1 MRRAGLPAHAALRPA
16 ATSVE
21 PIRMSETT
29 WAALRHRLL
38 GRYDEFVRRLS
49 RRLGSADAAREV
61 VHETYL
67 RLQRVGDIEP
77 IRNPDGYIFRTAINI
92 AKNREVKERRHLGAS
107 EIDILMEI
115 PDEGPDPARI
125 AEARSEAAQVRLALA
140 QLPQRRREIF
150 EASWVD
156 ETPHAELARRY
167 GVHLRT
173 IQRELDE
180 ATKYV
185 RRWCKE
191 NGAPS
196 RRVSPPEWSS
206 E

>member
-1 MRRAGLPAHAALRPA
+1 
-16 ATSVE
+16 
-21 PIRMSETT
+21 MSETT

-38 GRYDEFVRRLS
+38 GRYDEFVRRLT
-49 RRLGSADAAREV
+49 RRVGSTDVAREV
-61 VHETYL
+61 IHETYL
-67 RLQRVGDIEP
+67 RLQRVGEVEP

-92 AKNREVKERRHLGAS
+92 AKNREIGERRHVSAS
-107 EIDILMEI
+107 DIEMMMEI

-125 AEARSEAAQVRLALA
+125 AEARSEAALVRRALA

-156 ETPHAELARRY
+156 EVPHAELATRY

-173 IQRELDE
+173 IQRELEE
-180 ATKYV
+180 ATRFV

-191 NGAPS
+191 NGAPP
-196 RRVSPPEWSS
+196 RRISTPERSS